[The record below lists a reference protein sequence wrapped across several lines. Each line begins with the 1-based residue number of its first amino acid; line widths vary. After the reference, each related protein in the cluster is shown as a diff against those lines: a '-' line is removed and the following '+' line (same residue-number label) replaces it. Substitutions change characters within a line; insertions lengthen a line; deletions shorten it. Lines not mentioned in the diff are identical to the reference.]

1 MIATP
6 HNKSWLGRFLFI
18 LIGQGTSLLGSGLVQ
33 FAIIWWLTRETGS
46 PIVLT
51 VATIV
56 GLVPMIILTPL
67 AGVVADRFNRKNIL
81 ILADAFIALAT
92 LLMAVLFLIG
102 HLEVWLIYVLLALRA
117 SGSAFHQPAFEAAMP
132 LIAPANQLVRVSAIM
147 QMIRSGVNLVSPLL
161 GALLIEI
168 ISLPLV
174 LMIDVVTALFAVFMI
189 IPVPIPDVHEVG
201 SSTRNVRGYMHD
213 MREGIRYVLKWRGLT
228 ILILIFAFSNFLL
241 SPLLAL
247 MPLIIREYFGGGVH
261 EYSYFEI
268 AFAIGLIIGSLSLT
282 VWGGFKRKIVSIN
295 TAQIICGVALT
306 ISGFAAPDAFE
317 LVLLGILICGITSA
331 YINSPAI
338 AIVQS
343 QVDPE
348 MLGRVISIIST
359 LCMIAMPISL
369 AFAGPL
375 AHVIGLMPMVYVPGI
390 VSALVGVLCFLI
402 PPLMNIENGQ
412 TDSSKQA
419 NLHEPEKQST

>member
-1 MIATP
+1 M
-6 HNKSWLGRFLFI
+6 
-18 LIGQGTSLLGSGLVQ
+18 LL
-33 FAIIWWLTRETGS
+33 
-46 PIVLT
+46 
-51 VATIV
+51 
-56 GLVPMIILTPL
+56 
-67 AGVVADRFNRKNIL
+67 
-81 ILADAFIALAT
+81 
-92 LLMAVLFLIG
+92 
-102 HLEVWLIYVLLALRA
+102 
-117 SGSAFHQPAFEAAMP
+117 
-132 LIAPANQLVRVSAIM
+132 
-147 QMIRSGVNLVSPLL
+147 
-161 GALLIEI
+161 
-168 ISLPLV
+168 
-174 LMIDVVTALFAVFMI
+174 
-189 IPVPIPDVHEVG
+189 PVPIPDVHEAG
-201 SSTRNVRGYMHD
+201 SSTRNVRGYLND
-213 MREGIRYVLKWRGLT
+213 MRAGIHYVLQWRGLT

-241 SPLLAL
+241 SPMLAL
-247 MPLIIREYFGGGVH
+247 MPLIIREYFNGGVH

-295 TAQIICGVALT
+295 IAQIICGVALT
-306 ISGFAAPDAFE
+306 ISGFAAPDAFV

-369 AFAGPL
+369 ALAGPL

-412 TDSSKQA
+412 TVSSTKAKLPQT
-419 NLHEPEKQST
+419 EKQST